1 MAKNQLDKEL
11 VKKIKDSFL
20 NHRKYSLGK
29 DEFNATQRDN
39 FYALSLVVR
48 DMMTEKWIKTQQT
61 YYKNNVKRTY
71 YLSLE
76 FLMGRTLGNSVVN
89 LDVLDEVEEAMKDL
103 GLSFSELR
111 DEERDAG
118 LGNGGLGRL
127 AACFLDSMA
136 TLQLP
141 CYGYGIRYDYGL
153 FNQEIVDGMQVEHP
167 DNWLIEGN
175 PWEMITPE
183 NKFTVK
189 FYGHVNTYKD
199 SQGYTRYSW
208 ENTDDVCAMP
218 CDTPVPG
225 YGNNTV
231 NTLRL
236 WTAKATE
243 ELNLHEFNRGNY
255 VEAVA
260 EKNRWENIS
269 KVLYPNDV
277 TESGKVLRL
286 QQQFFFV
293 SASLQ
298 DIIRRFAKYNKD
310 KNGNIKF
317 ADFPKKVAI
326 QLNDTHPAVAIPEL
340 MRLLVDEHFVP
351 WKDAWE
357 ITQKTFGYTNHTL
370 LPEALE
376 KWPVSMFERLLPR
389 HMQIIYQINF
399 EFLSHVSMLYPGDV
413 ARLRRMSIIDESG
426 ERYVRMA
433 FLAIIGSHSVNGVA
447 ALHSELLKSTVLKDF
462 YDVYPKIFNNKTN
475 GVTQRRWVLK
485 ANPALSELITNKIGK
500 SWITDLYQLKGL
512 EKFVDDKDFINE
524 WQKIKAENKK
534 VLAKII
540 KKDTGV
546 DVDPNSMFDVQV
558 KRLHEYKRQLL
569 NVLQIIHLY
578 IELKSSNDAELKK
591 NFVPRTFIFGAK
603 AAPGYYM
610 AKLII
615 KLINNVANII
625 NNDPDI
631 DNKIKVVFL
640 PNYRVSLAEKIFPA
654 SDLSEQIST
663 AGKEASGTGNM
674 KFALNGALTIGTL
687 DGANVEI
694 RNEVGKENI
703 FIFGLT
709 VEQVEELKAKGYVPA
724 DYYNSNPKLKKVI
737 DLISCGFF
745 SPENPGMF
753 QPIIDSLMNRDEYL
767 LFADFDYY
775 VDAQKAVSEAYK
787 DQTKWTKMAI
797 YNVARMGF
805 FSTDRTMQEYA
816 DDIWEIK
823 PTEIKMED

>member
-1 MAKNQLDKEL
+1 MAQKQIDKEL

-20 NHRKYSLGK
+20 NHRKFSLAK
-29 DEFNATQRDN
+29 DEFNATKHDD

-48 DMMTEKWIKTQQT
+48 DMMIEKWIKTQQT
-61 YYKNNVKRTY
+61 YYKDNVKRTY

-89 LDVLDEVEEAMKDL
+89 LDIFEEVEVAMKEL

-136 TLQLP
+136 TLELP

-153 FNQEIVDGMQVEHP
+153 FNQKIIDGMQVEYP
-167 DNWLIEGN
+167 DNWLIDGN
-175 PWEMITPE
+175 PWELMKPE
-183 NKFTVK
+183 NQFTVK
-189 FYGHVNTYKD
+189 FYGRVNTYKD
-199 SQGYTRYSW
+199 SNGYTRYTW
-208 ENTDDVCAMP
+208 ENTDDVYAMP
-218 CDTPVPG
+218 SDTPIPG

-236 WTAKATE
+236 WTAKASE

-255 VEAVA
+255 VEAVS

-269 KVLYPNDV
+269 KVLYPNDI
-277 TESGKVLRL
+277 TESGKLLRL

-298 DIIRRFAKYNKD
+298 DIIRRFSKYNKD
-310 KNGNIKF
+310 TKGNIKF
-317 ADFPKKVAI
+317 SDFPKKVAI
-326 QLNDTHPAVAIPEL
+326 QLNDTHPAIAIPEL
-340 MRLLVDEHFVP
+340 MRLLVDDYFVP
-351 WKDAWE
+351 WKDAWD
-357 ITQKTFGYTNHTL
+357 ITVKTFGYTNHTL

-376 KWPVSMFERLLPR
+376 RWPVGMFERLLPR

-399 EFLSHVSMLYPGDV
+399 EFLSHVSMLFPGDV

-433 FLAIIGSHSVNGVA
+433 YLAIIGSHSTNGVA
-447 ALHSELLKSTVLKDF
+447 ALHSELLKTTVLKDF
-462 YDVYPKIFNNKTN
+462 YDIYPKRFNNKTN
-475 GVTQRRWVLK
+475 GITQRRWLLK
-485 ANPALSELITNKIGK
+485 SNPELSDLITSKVG
-500 SWITDLYQLKGL
+500 SGWITDLYQLKGL
-512 EKFVDDKDFINE
+512 EKCVDDKDFIKE
-524 WQKIKAENKK
+524 WQKIKLSNKK
-534 VLAKII
+534 NLAEII

-546 DVDPNSMFDVQV
+546 VVDPNSMFDVQI

-569 NVLQIIHLY
+569 NVLHIIHLY
-578 IELKSSNDAELKK
+578 IELKGNNEAEYKK
-591 NFVPRTFIFGAK
+591 NFVSRTFIFGAK

-631 DNKIKVVFL
+631 DGKIKVVFL

-694 RNEVGKENI
+694 KNEVGKENI

-709 VEQVEELKAKGYVPA
+709 VEQVEELYSKGYVPA
-724 DYYNSNPKLKKVI
+724 NYYRSNPKLKKVI

-745 SPENPGMF
+745 SPENPAMF
-753 QPIIDSLMNRDEYL
+753 QPLIDSLMQKDEYL
-767 LFADFDYY
+767 LFADFDSYT
-775 VDAQKAVSEAYK
+775 DMQKKVSEEYK
-787 DQTKWTKMAI
+787 DQTMWTKKAI
-797 YNVARMGF
+797 LNVARMGF
-805 FSTDRTMQEYA
+805 FSTDRTMREYA
-816 DDIWEIK
+816 EDIWKIESK
-823 PTEIKMED
+823 KVEM

>member
-1 MAKNQLDKEL
+1 MAKNQIDKKMVE
-11 VKKIKDSFL
+11 KIKESFL
-20 NHRKYSLGK
+20 NHRKYSLAK
-29 DEFNATQRDN
+29 DEYTATPHDD
-39 FYALSLVVR
+39 FYSLALVVR
-48 DMMTEKWIKTQQT
+48 DLMIEKWIKTQQT

-76 FLMGRTLGNSVVN
+76 FLMGRALGNSVVN
-89 LDVLDEVEEAMKDL
+89 LDVYDEVETAMKELNIDL
-103 GLSFSELR
+103 DVLR

-136 TLQLP
+136 TLELP

-153 FNQEIVDGMQVEHP
+153 FNQRIENGVQVESP
-167 DNWLIEGN
+167 DNWLIDGC
-175 PWEMITPE
+175 PWEIERPE
-183 NKFTVK
+183 NQFDIK
-189 FYGHVNTYKD
+189 FYGRVSTYKD
-199 SQGYTRYSW
+199 GNGHTKYKW
-208 ENTDDVCAMP
+208 DDTDDVHAVPYDMP
-218 CDTPVPG
+218 IPG

-231 NTLRL
+231 NSLRL
-236 WTAKATE
+236 WTAKASE
-243 ELNLHEFNRGNY
+243 VLNLHEFNMGNY
-255 VEAVA
+255 VDAVS

-277 TESGKVLRL
+277 TESGKILRL
-286 QQQFFFV
+286 QQQYFFV

-298 DIIRRFAKYNKD
+298 DIIRRFAKYNSDSK
-310 KNGNIKF
+310 GNIKF
-317 ADFPKKVAI
+317 QDFSKKVAI

-340 MRLLVDEHFVP
+340 MRILVDIYNVP
-351 WKDAWE
+351 WGEAWD
-357 ITQKTFGYTNHTL
+357 TCVKTFAYTNHTL

-399 EFLSHVSMLYPGDV
+399 EFLTKVSMLYPGDV
-413 ARLRRMSIIDESG
+413 SRLRRMSIIDESG

-433 FLAIIGSHSVNGVA
+433 FLAMVGSHSTNGVA
-447 ALHSELLKSTVLKDF
+447 ALHTDLLKNHVVKDF
-462 YDVYPKIFNNKTN
+462 NDIFPERFNNKTN
-475 GVTQRRWVLK
+475 GVTQRRWLLK
-485 ANPALSELITNKIGK
+485 SNKPLSDLITEKIDKG
-500 SWITDLYQLKGL
+500 WVTDLYQLKGL
-512 EKFVDDKDFINE
+512 EKFVDDKDFIKR
-524 WQKIKAENKK
+524 WQAIKLENKK
-534 VLAKII
+534 ILVDVI
-540 KKDTGV
+540 KETTGV
-546 DVDPNSMFDVQV
+546 VVDADSMFDVQI

-569 NVLQIIHLY
+569 DVLNIIHMY
-578 IELKSSNDAELKK
+578 IELKGGDAAYKK

-615 KLINNVANII
+615 KLINNVGAVV
-625 NNDPDI
+625 NNDKDI
-631 DNKIKVVFL
+631 EDKIKVVFL

-694 RNEVGKENI
+694 KREVGDENI
-703 FIFGLT
+703 FIFGLND
-709 VEQVEELKAKGYVPA
+709 VEVEELKANGYNPA
-724 DYYNSNPKLKKVI
+724 EYYNSNPKLKKVI

-745 SPENPGMF
+745 STENPGLF
-753 QPIIDSLMNRDEYL
+753 QPIIDSLMNKDEYM
-767 LFADFDYY
+767 LFADFDSY
-775 VDAQKAVSEAYK
+775 VKCQEKVSEAYK

-797 YNVARMGF
+797 LNVARMGF
-805 FSTDRTMQEYA
+805 FSTDRTIREYA
-816 DDIWEIK
+816 DGIWKIK
-823 PTEIKMED
+823 PVKVEM

>member
-1 MAKNQLDKEL
+1 
-11 VKKIKDSFL
+11 
-20 NHRKYSLGK
+20 
-29 DEFNATQRDN
+29 
-39 FYALSLVVR
+39 
-48 DMMTEKWIKTQQT
+48 
-61 YYKNNVKRTY
+61 
-71 YLSLE
+71 
-76 FLMGRTLGNSVVN
+76 
-89 LDVLDEVEEAMKDL
+89 
-103 GLSFSELR
+103 
-111 DEERDAG
+111 
-118 LGNGGLGRL
+118 
-127 AACFLDSMA
+127 
-136 TLQLP
+136 
-141 CYGYGIRYDYGL
+141 
-153 FNQEIVDGMQVEHP
+153 
-167 DNWLIEGN
+167 
-175 PWEMITPE
+175 
-183 NKFTVK
+183 
-189 FYGHVNTYKD
+189 
-199 SQGYTRYSW
+199 
-208 ENTDDVCAMP
+208 
-218 CDTPVPG
+218 
-225 YGNNTV
+225 
-231 NTLRL
+231 
-236 WTAKATE
+236 
-243 ELNLHEFNRGNY
+243 
-255 VEAVA
+255 
-260 EKNRWENIS
+260 
-269 KVLYPNDV
+269 
-277 TESGKVLRL
+277 
-286 QQQFFFV
+286 
-293 SASLQ
+293 
-298 DIIRRFAKYNKD
+298 
-310 KNGNIKF
+310 
-317 ADFPKKVAI
+317 
-326 QLNDTHPAVAIPEL
+326 
-340 MRLLVDEHFVP
+340 
-351 WKDAWE
+351 
-357 ITQKTFGYTNHTL
+357 
-370 LPEALE
+370 
-376 KWPVSMFERLLPR
+376 MFERLLPR

-485 ANPALSELITNKIGK
+485 ANPALSDLITSKIGK

-512 EKFVDDKDFINE
+512 EKFVDDKEFIKE

-540 KKDTGV
+540 KKDTGI

-631 DNKIKVVFL
+631 ENKIKVVFL

-724 DYYNSNPKLKKVI
+724 DYYKSNPKLKKVI

-753 QPIIDSLMNRDEYL
+753 QPIIDSLMQRDEYL

-775 VDAQKAVSEAYK
+775 VEAQKAVSEVYK

-805 FSTDRTMQEYA
+805 FSTDRTMKEYA
-816 DDIWEIK
+816 DDIWKIE